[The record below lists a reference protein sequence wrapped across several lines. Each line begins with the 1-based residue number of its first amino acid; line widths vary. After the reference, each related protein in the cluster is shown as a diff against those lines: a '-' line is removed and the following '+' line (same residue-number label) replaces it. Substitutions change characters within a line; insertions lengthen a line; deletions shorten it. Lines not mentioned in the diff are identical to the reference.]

1 MFDTIVAISSG
12 VVNQPISI
20 IRLSGPDAFDIV
32 RKFFSGKVGVD
43 KTFSFGVI
51 KNNDEI
57 IDEVLV
63 ASFVGP
69 NTFTGENIVEINAHG
84 GIVNSNRILK
94 LALLSGAR
102 QAEPGEFSHRAFLN
116 GKIDLVKAEAIHD
129 LVFAKTETQAKLAV
143 KKFDSE
149 TSALIDDLKKTIL
162 EIVATIEI
170 NIDYPEYDDVEQLTN
185 EKLLPALKDVK
196 KSLEDIVVSS
206 KKSQYIH
213 NGVNVAIV
221 GKANAGKSSLLNALL
236 NEDKAIVSSQPGT
249 TRDIVEGQLQ
259 INQLLLNFSDTAGI
273 RSTENEIEQM
283 GIKKTL
289 KQIDNADLVI
299 HLVDATATKD
309 KDDLAIEEL
318 AKIKKYIKVYNKS
331 DIKRIPNEI
340 NISAQNKDLKEL
352 YTALNSAF
360 EKININDAKIVNNTR
375 QLSLIEKSLQNIQTA
390 ITSLENN
397 ITPDVVIV
405 DIRKAW
411 EDLANILGR
420 AEQSDLLDLMFKN
433 FCLGK

>member
-20 IRLSGPDAFDIV
+20 IRLSGPDAFEIV
-32 RKFFSGKVGVD
+32 GKFFSGKVGKD
-43 KTFSFGVI
+43 KTFSYGVI
-51 KNNDEI
+51 KKDNEV

-94 LALLSGAR
+94 LALLAGAR

-116 GKIDLVKAEAIHD
+116 GKIDLIKAEAIHD
-129 LVFAKTETQAKLAV
+129 LIFAKTEEQAKLAV

-149 TSALIDDLKKTIL
+149 TSDLIDNLKKTLL
-162 EIVATIEI
+162 EIIATIEI
-170 NIDYPEYDDVEQLTN
+170 NIDYPEYDDVEQLTT
-185 EKLLPALKDVK
+185 EKLLPALVK
-196 KSLEDIVVSS
+196 TKQSLEDIIESS

-236 NEDKAIVSSQPGT
+236 NEDKAIVSEQPGT
-249 TRDIVEGQLQ
+249 TRDVVEGQLQ
-259 INQLLLNFSDTAGI
+259 INQLLFNFSDTAGI
-273 RSTENEIEQM
+273 RTTQNEIEQI

-289 KQIDNADLVI
+289 KEVEKADLVI
-299 HLVDATATKD
+299 HLIDASLPQD

-318 AKIKKYIKVYNKS
+318 AKMKNYIKAFNKS
-331 DIKRIPNEI
+331 DVKKVSGEV
-340 NISAQNKDLKEL
+340 NISAKNNDLSGLYDAINKMFKKVDI
-352 YTALNSAF
+352 S
-360 EKININDAKIVNNTR
+360 DAKIVNNTR
-375 QLSLIEKSLQNIQTA
+375 QLSLIEKSLQNILAA
-390 ITSLENN
+390 ISSLKSKV
-397 ITPDVVIV
+397 TPDVVIV

-420 AEQSDLLDLMFKN
+420 AEQSDLLDLMFRN